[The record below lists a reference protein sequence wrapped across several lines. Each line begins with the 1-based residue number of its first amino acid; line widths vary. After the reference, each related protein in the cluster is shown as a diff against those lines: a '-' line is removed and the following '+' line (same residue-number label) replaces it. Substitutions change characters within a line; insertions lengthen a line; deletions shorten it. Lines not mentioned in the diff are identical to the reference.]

1 LKIIKLSKII
11 ALLLV
16 TFNITA
22 LDVNTEIKM
31 LLEKLG
37 AGIPK
42 KEIKYFDATFFDLNG
57 KEVKISDYSGK
68 VIFLNL
74 WATWC
79 PPCRKEMP
87 EMEKLNEKFKDK
99 NFVMIAVSVGEDNK
113 TVKNFLSKNKYKFPI
128 FTDNKRD
135 IETKYSTGSIPTT
148 YIIDKN
154 GNILAQFIGAREW
167 YSKEAISLIEKLL

>member
-1 LKIIKLSKII
+1 MNLSKII
-11 ALLLV
+11 ALVFL
-16 TFNITA
+16 TFNISA
-22 LDVNTEIKM
+22 LDIKPDIKA

-42 KEIKYFDATFFDLNG
+42 NEVKYFDATFFDLNG
-57 KEVKISDYSGK
+57 KEVKLSDYKGK

-87 EMEKLNEKFKDK
+87 EMEKLNEKFKNK
-99 NFVMIAVSVGEDNK
+99 NFVMLAVSVGEDNK
-113 TVKNFLSKNKYKFPI
+113 TVKNFLSKNRYTFPI

-154 GNILAQFIGAREW
+154 GNILAQFIGARDW